1 MLKKLSDYQ
10 IYFLSYKDI
19 ECSYF
24 KSTKERN
31 AKRRI
36 AIKEI
41 NDELLN
47 LGTIQDKME
56 NIYPINEHQV
66 TEIVELYCEMWKFDK
81 PIKNLEI
88 FLAKMNAEEEIELIK
103 TTKEKLNELR
113 AELECNQDLIMQEE
127 SETIEIFSDLYRK
140 SKGK

>member
-1 MLKKLSDYQ
+1 MLKKLSDDP

-19 ECSYF
+19 ECSCF
-24 KSTKERN
+24 KSTKERK
-31 AKRRI
+31 AKRRV

-56 NIYPINEHQV
+56 KNYPINEHQV
-66 TEIVELYCEMWKFDK
+66 TEIVELYHEIWKFDD
-81 PIKNLEI
+81 PIKDLEI
-88 FLAKMNAEEEIELIK
+88 FSAKINAEEEIELIK
-103 TTKEKLNELR
+103 TTKEKLNEFR
-113 AELECNQDLIMQEE
+113 AKLECNQDLIMQEE

>member
-1 MLKKLSDYQ
+1 MLKKLSDDPV
-10 IYFLSYKDI
+10 YFLSYKNI

-24 KSTKERN
+24 KSTKERK

-41 NDELLN
+41 NDELS

-56 NIYPINEHQV
+56 KIYPINEHQV
-66 TEIVELYCEMWKFDK
+66 TEIVELYHEIWKFDY
-81 PIKNLEI
+81 PIKDLEI
-88 FLAKMNAEEEIELIK
+88 FLAKINAEEEIELIK
-103 TTKEKLNELR
+103 TTKEKLNKLR

-127 SETIEIFSDLYRK
+127 SKTIEIFSDLYRK
-140 SKGK
+140 NKGK